1 LFFEACANDPN
12 LERRKIFLRLIPHMC
27 ADPLF
32 RALSQEEWPPES
44 MKNDTSIPDEV
55 DNDEAALFAH

>member
-1 LFFEACANDPN
+1 
-12 LERRKIFLRLIPHMC
+12 MC